1 MLISVNPFRRID
13 ALLTDECLHSYRGR
27 YQHEQPP
34 HVYALAEAAYR
45 GVKSENINQCVI
57 ISYVHSPILPSR
69 CQGAGRGNANYVD
82 LIAAQSSGVNLELAR
97 LKRPSW

>member
-57 ISYVHSPILPSR
+57 ISYVHSPFFHL
-69 CQGAGRGNANYVD
+69 GAKERRRNANYVD
-82 LIAAQSSGVNLELAR
+82 LIAA
-97 LKRPSW
+97 